1 MPPDS
6 ASLENFLKSSFFLFS
21 IALQSVPMN
30 KLGNYPLLTQQSL
43 ANKTSGR
50 WLLFFCAL
58 AGGPWAGFSLSPSAY
73 GAQAAGTAFNSLVTV
88 VRQAERFGVSAPLRD
103 IEPVRASLNLPAD

>member
-58 AGGPWAGFSLSPSAY
+58 ACGPWAGFVKSPIAY
-73 GAQAAGTAFNSLVTV
+73 GAQESGSAFNTLVPI
-88 VRQAERFGVSAPLRD
+88 VRQAERVGVSPPPLALAP
-103 IEPVRASLNLPAD
+103 PA